1 MSGELDLYFQ
11 FIGQLALLAG
21 LYVAASEIYKGASES
36 FKNWRERRIWRK
48 RNV

>member
-1 MSGELDLYFQ
+1 MPGELDLYFQ
-11 FIGQLALLAG
+11 FIGQLTIIAG
-21 LYVAASEIYKGASES
+21 LYVAAGQIYKGASEL